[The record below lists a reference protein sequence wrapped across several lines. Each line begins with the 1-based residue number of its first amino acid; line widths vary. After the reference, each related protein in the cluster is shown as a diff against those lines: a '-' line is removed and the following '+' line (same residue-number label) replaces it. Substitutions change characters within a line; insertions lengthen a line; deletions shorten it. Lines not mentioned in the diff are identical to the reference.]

1 MMTANDKSEGRW
13 SLAPEYEHRRLKL
26 IIADGSPQYLD
37 TVRTVLDF
45 HNIVDLLGRAANF
58 QETIQLA
65 ASLLPDLVLMDFEM
79 PAAMVAIAAIVTA
92 APDVQ
97 IVGIFN
103 ASIPLHTPGLFLSVN
118 ALIDKARLVQ
128 RFVAPDLHAL
138 FHCRPA
144 PISLSVL
151 SHFHPETE
159 RQGPN
164 CPLN

>member
-1 MMTANDKSEGRW
+1 MMTANDKGEGCW

-92 APDVQ
+92 APDVL

-103 ASIPLHTPGLFLSVN
+103 ASIPLHTPGLILSVN
-118 ALIDKARLVQ
+118 AFIDKARLCNDLLP
-128 RFVAPDLHAL
+128 ALHAL
-138 FHCRPA
+138 IHCRPA